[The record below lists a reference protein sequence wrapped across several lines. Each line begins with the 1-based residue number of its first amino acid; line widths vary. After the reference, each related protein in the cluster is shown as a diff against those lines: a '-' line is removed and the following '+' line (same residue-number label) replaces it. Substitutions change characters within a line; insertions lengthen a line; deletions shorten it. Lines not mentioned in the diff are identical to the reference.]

1 MTDETIKP
9 RTIRAKKETFD
20 ALRKL
25 AEEAHFNTQGDAL
38 DALISLWEAQNAKK
52 VMPEQEQNIDDFRTH
67 MQALTNIYLSQLDS
81 IAATT
86 DRVRGE
92 FNSQLK
98 AQALTI
104 ENLQKELAKAQEQV
118 KSVNVEALHAAN
130 DEIVSLRQEIEN
142 LKKQQA
148 LDEQKHSHELEKAA
162 LEKDK
167 AILAVKAEAQEEI
180 RKLQSDLLNHF
191 TSAK

>member
-98 AQALTI
+98 AHALTI